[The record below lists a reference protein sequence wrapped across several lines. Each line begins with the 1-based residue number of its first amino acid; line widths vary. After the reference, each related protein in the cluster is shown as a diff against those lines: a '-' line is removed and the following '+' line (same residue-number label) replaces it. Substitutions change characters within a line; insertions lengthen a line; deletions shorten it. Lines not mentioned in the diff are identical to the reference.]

1 MRSRRGTRYSGVSTT
16 PTSWG
21 LPDIVQGRESPSKSI
36 TTRTGPRSGARL
48 PGRLAV
54 ERLPGNPRMA
64 FPAPPPRQPGV
75 RGDDIMIYDATGI
88 RNVGQPILTRIRSNP
103 NPEFQKV
110 KFLVGTDY
118 NLGGRMSPTPDMV
131 NPIRF
136 SKGELP
142 VGYLPRQVTEAK

>member
-1 MRSRRGTRYSGVSTT
+1 MIPR
-16 PTSWG
+16 P
-21 LPDIVQGRESPSKSI
+21 
-36 TTRTGPRSGARL
+36 PRSTLFPYTTLFRSI
-48 PGRLAV
+48 
-54 ERLPGNPRMA
+54 EMA
-64 FPAPPPRQPGV
+64 GV

-136 SKGELP
+136 SKGDLP
-142 VGYLPRQVTEAK
+142 VGYLPRQVTEAKYM